1 MMVKFSCFGSHR
13 ALREERL
20 RRAVVDVTAAVVG
33 PDAKAWWSRG
43 VVGKPVL
50 ILVVVEG
57 SFCCV
62 NMTTALHAGWKR
74 VRPLSRELD
83 FVVLTADNVLAIDL
97 ITSTATPLTTN
108 I

>member
-1 MMVKFSCFGSHR
+1 MMVVFSCLGSHR

-20 RRAVVDVTAAVVG
+20 RRAVVNVIAAVAG

-43 VVGKPVL
+43 VEGKPVL
-50 ILVVVEG
+50 ILVVIEG
-57 SFCCV
+57 SCRCV
-62 NMTTALHAGWKR
+62 NLTTALHAEWKR

-83 FVVLTADNVLAIDL
+83 FVVLTADNAPAISL
-97 ITSTATPLTTN
+97 ITSTATLLTSN